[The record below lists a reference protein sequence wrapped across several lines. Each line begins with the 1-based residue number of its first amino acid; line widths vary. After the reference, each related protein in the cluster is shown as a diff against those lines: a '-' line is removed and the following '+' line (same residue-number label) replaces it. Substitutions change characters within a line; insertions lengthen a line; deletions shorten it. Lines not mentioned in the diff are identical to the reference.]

1 MADKKFDFDF
11 NIADY
16 ETVQKEKQRE
26 RQQKQLSEQQFKQMR
41 KDAVREVKDAVN
53 TLVGDSPQGKAVAA
67 AAAAGIKYGE
77 IAAKQGKKEAF
88 KQAKRDGIDL
98 GLKEFNKY
106 LNESVNFFGIV
117 TELKRMRDPKRF
129 REDKI
134 SPVVSYEYEGKQGGF
149 GAEYNPLYETGR
161 VSGGMKLGP
170 GRLTGEATVSPYG
183 KSVGARFTTK
193 FNKGGKVYNKRG
205 QPRKVKY

>member
-16 ETVQKEKQRE
+16 ETVQREIKRDREQKQRSKQKF
-26 RQQKQLSEQQFKQMR
+26 RQMQKDVVR
-41 KDAVREVKDAVN
+41 DAVD
-53 TLVGDSPQGKAVAA
+53 TFVGDSPQRQAIAA
-67 AAAAGIKYGE
+67 AAIKGIDYAK

-88 KQAKRDGIDL
+88 EQAKRDGIDL
-98 GLKEFNKY
+98 GLKGFNKY

-117 TELKRMRDPKRF
+117 TELKRSG
-129 REDKI
+129 EDI
-134 SPVVSYEYEGKQGGF
+134 GAVISYEREGKRGGF
-149 GAEYNPLYETGR
+149 GLEYDTESKTARGSVAREVGRTGR
-161 VSGGMKLGP
+161 FSVEGAAGP
-170 GRLTGEATVSPYG
+170 GGGSVFG
-183 KSVGARFTTK
+183 KYTRK

>member
-16 ETVQKEKQRE
+16 ETVQREIKRDREQKQRS
-26 RQQKQLSEQQFKQMR
+26 KQQFKQMQ
-41 KDAVREVKDAVN
+41 KDVVRDAVN
-53 TLVGDSPQGKAVAA
+53 TLVGDSPQGKAIAA
-67 AAAAGIKYGE
+67 AAIAGVDLAKRAAEDGIDE
-77 IAAKQGKKEAF
+77 ALKEA
-88 KQAKRDGIDL
+88 KKRGIDL

-117 TELKRMRDPKRF
+117 TELKRFGKDV
-129 REDKI
+129 
-134 SPVVSYEYEGKQGGF
+134 SPVFSYEREGEQGGF
-149 GAEYNPLYETGR
+149 GAEYDPRRKTGR
-161 VSGGMKLGP
+161 VSGGMRLGP

-183 KSVGARFTTK
+183 KSVGGRFTTR